1 MFIDIIIILFGIP
14 IILIPLLNKKLFP
27 KKNPQEKPIW
37 KFLFLHRIRGVSFI
51 ICVLVVASLQITK
64 ETETIKLEEE
74 FNRLK
79 ELDIESKRPQLIL
92 RSPEIVRLNKNEDE
106 FKLDFKIENHG
117 ERSATNIYGKIYR
130 LFDVNNKDIIL
141 HDSFTFPLS
150 RSFIMPTKLG
160 YTFTYNLSYSE
171 FNDRKI
177 IFYFEL
183 YYNDILTDN
192 QYPYD
197 IAVFLPKYTEDN
209 YPPNLMFCR
218 DWYMNKIKD
227 VVNNRPSK

>member
-14 IILIPLLNKKLFP
+14 IILIPLLNKKLFT

-37 KFLFLHRIRGVSFI
+37 KLLFLHRIRGVSFI
-51 ICVLVVASLQITK
+51 ICVLVVASLQIMK
-64 ETETIKLEEE
+64 KTETIKMEEE

-79 ELDIESKRPQLIL
+79 IESKRPQLIL
-92 RSPEIVRLNKNEDE
+92 RSPEIVRLNKYEDDDE
-106 FKLDFKIENHG
+106 FKLDFEIENQG

-141 HDSFTFPLS
+141 HDSFTFPIS
-150 RSFIMPTKLG
+150 RSFIMPPKFG
-160 YTFTYNLSYSE
+160 YSFTYNHTYSE

-192 QYPYD
+192 QYTYD

>member
-1 MFIDIIIILFGIP
+1 MYIYILIIFFGIP
-14 IILIPLLNKKLFP
+14 IIVIPLLNKKLLS
-27 KKNPQEKPIW
+27 KKKPTFIGVV
-37 KFLFLHRIRGVSFI
+37 FL

-64 ETETIKLEEE
+64 ETETIKMEEE

-92 RSPEIVRLNKNEDE
+92 RSPEIVRLNKNEDEDE

-160 YTFTYNLSYSE
+160 YTFTYNLTYSE

-177 IFYFEL
+177 IYYFEL

-192 QYPYD
+192 QYRYD

-209 YPPNLMFCR
+209 YPPKLMFCR